1 MLGASTGLNCPI
13 YLCSLLTNAH
23 PGLTRGTEIRYS
35 RSFLQQSTVGLF
47 SPQLLE
53 ERLHWHFFKQLS
65 VGSHFRFSEI
75 EYTASPYET
84 DECPN

>member
-1 MLGASTGLNCPI
+1 MNHDKKEYLRSVHMLGASIGLNRPI

-47 SPQLLE
+47 SSDTGI
-53 ERLHWHFFKQLS
+53 F
-65 VGSHFRFSEI
+65 
-75 EYTASPYET
+75 
-84 DECPN
+84 

>member
-1 MLGASTGLNCPI
+1 MLGASIGLNRPI

-47 SPQLLE
+47 SSELL
-53 ERLHWHFFKQLS
+53 RKGYTDIVFFIQLS

-75 EYTASPYET
+75 EYDAE
-84 DECPN
+84 EEFPN